1 MVIVDSCL
9 NKLSSF
15 PLRVKEAEEVC
26 RQKKGKALYKVKP
39 RHDSGIVSIDY
50 SCFWLVMSL
59 LLNPVFT
66 IYTNLYN
73 NISVILSYVWINN
86 ELLIPTV
93 SFLYVFNQT
102 FVVELVSKLD
112 I

>member
-9 NKLSSF
+9 NKLSSS

-66 IYTNLYN
+66 LYTNLYN

-93 SFLYVFNQT
+93 SFLYVFNQA
-102 FVVELVSKLD
+102 FVVELVSKFD